1 MSAADA
7 TPEQPAETVGET
19 DGMSE
24 RTARYIL
31 TTVGALG
38 AWGLVAAFPWVAYV
52 IVGAGLTIGCQRCQA
67 WRTARREAADE
78 APQTAEETADA
89 PGPDVAAALRDL
101 APEGGSGVL
110 LTRLRD
116 HLELP
121 ADRTGTKAI
130 KALLD
135 EAGIPTRA
143 GVRTPHGSGPGVH
156 RDDIPPPPPA
166 EADTP
171 VGGCSCR
178 SDANTNANNGPEK
191 GGGEGIRVEP
201 IGDTGHL
208 IVRHPADAARRHTI
222 RT

>member
-1 MSAADA
+1 MSAPDA

-101 APEGGSGVL
+101 AQEGGSGVL

-116 HLELP
+116 YLG
-121 ADRTGTKAI
+121 ATDTKTV
-130 KALLD
+130 KGLLD
-135 EAGIPTRA
+135 EARIPTRA

-156 RDDIPPPPPA
+156 RDDIPPPPPTD
-166 EADTP
+166 ETTP
-171 VGGCSCR
+171 VGRCSCR
-178 SDANTNANNGPEK
+178 SDANTNTNNGPEK
-191 GGGEGIRVEP
+191 GGGEGIRVER
-201 IGDTGHL
+201 IGQSGHV
-208 IVRHPADAARRHTI
+208 IRHPADAARRHTI
-222 RT
+222 PT